1 MRRGLTARVFD
12 ECEDLQHLYTWFI
25 MFLQQLQEK
34 ALLQVR
40 CLIAGIA
47 LLVMARV
54 TARSGQVC
62 WGSSPG
68 CFPCSQ
74 CPGLGC
80 VYA

>member
-1 MRRGLTARVFD
+1 LLLPGVVKMRRGLTARVFD

-47 LLVMARV
+47 LLVMAHV
-54 TARSGQVC
+54 TAWSGV
-62 WGSSPG
+62 
-68 CFPCSQ
+68 
-74 CPGLGC
+74 LGQQPRMFSL
-80 VYA
+80 